1 MSRRIEANSAER
13 LKSAIPFGLGQK
25 KPAHFRDMLRIAWS
39 NRDNLGYAWKVLS
52 KGVCDGCALGVAGF
66 HDWTIDGV
74 HLCMTRLN
82 LLRLNTMPA
91 LDPNLLADISTLKAH
106 SNADLR
112 ELGRLPYPMLRERG
126 DKGFRRITWD
136 EAYARMAKR
145 IRASVPQRLAFFLTS
160 RGITNEIYYMGQKV
174 ARFLGT
180 NNVDNAARLCH
191 SPSTGA
197 MKYAL
202 GVAASTCSYK
212 DWLGTDLIVFFGAN
226 PANDQPVTTKYLHLA
241 KKLGTKV
248 ALVNPY
254 LEPGMK
260 RYWVPSS
267 AGSAL
272 FGTAITD
279 YWFPVS
285 QGGDIAFLYGVLKML
300 VERGWTNS
308 EFIAEHTREFEA
320 LSAQLSTL
328 NFPDL
333 ESTSGLTRADMEEF
347 AALLHGAK
355 NAVFVWS
362 MGITQHAFGGDAV
375 SMILNLGLARGYVG
389 RDKCGLMPIRGH
401 SSVQGGAEMGA
412 YATAFPGGKPINSE
426 TAAWLSSEY
435 GFEVPDE
442 NGLTACEMV
451 EASARGELDLLYCVG
466 GNFLRTLP
474 EPDYVRMAMGNVPM
488 RVHQDIIL
496 TDQMFIEAREE
507 VLLLPAKTRY
517 EQDDGGTETT
527 TERRIISS
535 PEIPRQVGEAKAEWK
550 ILREL
555 AVATFPERAH
565 LLGCE
570 TGQGMREEIA
580 RVVPFYDGIQHLK
593 NGGDQFQYGGPHLC
607 ADGKFQTT
615 DGKAHFRAVSLPSEP
630 VKPVVSMVV
639 PSFTYGS
646 SEDVTLP
653 RTPVTIELEA
663 IRQEAKACK
672 ERAIL
677 ERNFD
682 EAVEW
687 RDKEK
692 QAIDRL
698 ESLEEGRDDAHNR
711 RSFVV
716 STRRGKQFNTLI
728 YAEIDPLN
736 GAARNSVLMN
746 PDDAAALRLK
756 SDDRITLV
764 NGCGRFEG
772 RVFLAPIARG
782 NLQIHWPEGNVII
795 QRGIHD
801 TLGGVPDY
809 NATVQIEKSDA

>member
-1 MSRRIEANSAER
+1 MSRRLEFKTADR
-13 LKSAIPFGLGQK
+13 LKAAIPFGVGQI
-25 KPAHFRDMLRIAWS
+25 KPTHFRDMLRIAWQ
-39 NRDNLGYAWKVLS
+39 NRDNAGYAWKVLS

-91 LDPNLLADISTLKAH
+91 LDAKALEDIAPLKNRSKAE
-106 SNADLR
+106 LR
-112 ELGRLPYPMLRERG
+112 EMGRLSFPMLRQRG
-126 DKGFRRITWD
+126 EKGFRAIAWE
-136 EAYARMAKR
+136 EAYEMMGRH
-145 IRASVPQRLAFFLTS
+145 IRATTPNRIAFFLTS
-160 RGITNEIYYMGQKV
+160 RGITNEVYYMAQKV

-197 MKYAL
+197 MKYAI
-202 GVAASTCSYK
+202 GVAASTCSYT

-241 KKLGTKV
+241 KKMGTKV

-254 LEPGMK
+254 LEPGME

-267 AGSAL
+267 LESAL
-272 FGTAITD
+272 FGTKITD

-285 QGGDIAFLYGVLKML
+285 QGGDIAFLYGVLKIL
-300 VERGWTNS
+300 LERGWVNH
-308 EFIAEHTREFEA
+308 EFIAQHTIDFAA
-320 LSAQLSTL
+320 LSSQLSTL
-328 NFPDL
+328 DFPQL
-333 ESTSGLTRADMEEF
+333 ESASGLTRADMEEF
-347 AALLHGAK
+347 AALLRDAK

-375 SMILNLGLARGYVG
+375 SMVLNVGLARGYVG

-401 SSVQGGAEMGA
+401 SGVQGGAEMGA
-412 YATAFPGGKPINSE
+412 YSTAFPGGKPIT
-426 TAAWLSSEY
+426 TANAEWLSTEY
-435 GFEVPDE
+435 GFPVPSQ

-451 EASARGELDLLYCVG
+451 EACARGELDLLYCLG

-474 EPDYVRMAMGNVPM
+474 DPDYVAKALANVPL

-496 TDQMFIEAREE
+496 TDQMLLDSNGA

-527 TERRIISS
+527 TERRVIFS
-535 PEIPRQVGEAKAEWK
+535 PEIPRQVGWAKAEWK

-555 AVATFPERAH
+555 AAATYPERAH

-570 TGQGMREEIA
+570 TGQEMRDEIA
-580 RVVPFYDGIQHLK
+580 RVVPFYEGIQHLK
-593 NGGDQFQYGGPHLC
+593 SGGEQFQYGGPHLC
-607 ADGKFQTT
+607 ADGKFATV
-615 DGKAHFRAVSLPSEP
+615 DGKAHFR
-630 VKPVVSMVV
+630 VVN
-639 PSFTYGS
+639 
-646 SEDVTLP
+646 LP
-653 RTPVTIELEA
+653 RDAVPA
-663 IRQEAKACK
+663 GCAG
-672 ERAIL
+672 RAPQRGAPTFI
-677 ERNFD
+677 
-682 EAVEW
+682 
-687 RDKEK
+687 
-692 QAIDRL
+692 
-698 ESLEEGRDDAHNR
+698 
-711 RSFVV
+711 V

-736 GAARNSVLMN
+736 GAARDSVLMN
-746 PDDAAALRLK
+746 PEDAAALHLR
-756 SDDRITLV
+756 SDDRVVLISDA
-764 NGCGRFEG
+764 GRYEG

-782 NLQIHWPEGNVII
+782 NLQIHWPEGNVVIP
-795 QRGIHD
+795 RGIHD

-809 NATVQIEKSDA
+809 NAAVRIEKLAA